1 MKRFL
6 AQVDSLKKTKKDDST
21 PQVQPE
27 QFEKDNDANFHIDL
41 IYALGNCRAVNYK
54 LDPMDWI
61 TVKLK
66 AGRIVPALATTTAAV
81 AGLQTL
87 ELVKLLKGCK
97 KVDHR
102 NVFLNLAVPIMQASE
117 PGDVAKTKLS
127 EGVEVTLWD
136 RWDVKGHGK
145 DVTLKDV
152 IEEVEKQFPALEVR
166 DITRGNTPLYFHAVM
181 SKPGKEADKENALAS
196 KVADLL
202 GIDTSEDKYVDINIT
217 CVKKDDIAAED
228 KILSGVPPVRVF
240 FE

>member
-1 MKRFL
+1 M
-6 AQVDSLKKTKKDDST
+6 
-21 PQVQPE
+21 
-27 QFEKDNDANFHIDL
+27 
-41 IYALGNCRAVNYK
+41 GNCRAINYK
-54 LDPMDWI
+54 LDHMDWI

-127 EGVEVTLWD
+127 EGIEVTLWD
-136 RWDVKGHGK
+136 RWEVKGHGK
-145 DVTLKDV
+145 ESTLKDV
-152 IEEVEKQFPALEVR
+152 ISDIEKQFPTLEVR

-181 SKPGKEADKENALAS
+181 SKAGKEADKENALSS
-196 KVADLL
+196 KVADIL
-202 GIDTSEDKYVDINIT
+202 GIDTSEDKYVDININ
-217 CVKKDDIAAED
+217 CVRKDDSED
-228 KILSGVPPVRVF
+228 KILAGVPPVRVH

>member
-1 MKRFL
+1 
-6 AQVDSLKKTKKDDST
+6 
-21 PQVQPE
+21 
-27 QFEKDNDANFHIDL
+27 
-41 IYALGNCRAVNYK
+41 LGNCRAINYK
-54 LDPMDWI
+54 LDHMDWI

-127 EGVEVTLWD
+127 EGIEVTLWD
-136 RWDVKGHGK
+136 RWEVKGHGK
-145 DVTLKDV
+145 EATLKEV
-152 IEEVEKQFPALEVR
+152 ITEIEKQFPTLEVR

-181 SKPGKEADKENALAS
+181 SKAGKEADKENALSS

-202 GIDTSEDKYVDINIT
+202 GIDTTEDKYVDINIT
-217 CVKKDDIAAED
+217 CVRKDDSED
-228 KILSGVPPVRVF
+228 KILSGVPPVRVH

>member
-1 MKRFL
+1 M
-6 AQVDSLKKTKKDDST
+6 
-21 PQVQPE
+21 
-27 QFEKDNDANFHIDL
+27 
-41 IYALGNCRAVNYK
+41 GNCRAINYK
-54 LDPMDWI
+54 LDHMDWI

-127 EGVEVTLWD
+127 EGIEVTLWD
-136 RWDVKGHGK
+136 RWEVKGHGK
-145 DVTLKDV
+145 EATLKEV
-152 IEEVEKQFPALEVR
+152 ITEIEKQFPTLEVR

-181 SKPGKEADKENALAS
+181 SKAGKEADKENALSS

-202 GIDTSEDKYVDINIT
+202 GIDTTEDKYVDINIT
-217 CVKKDDIAAED
+217 CVRKDDSED
-228 KILSGVPPVRVF
+228 KILSGVPPVRVH